1 MKPNAEEL
9 YAGGIDSTAVR
20 CLLRKNRLMSW
31 TLGVTDIKTAFKLA
45 PRKETRYLLV
55 TTPPRVLV
63 DCNICDESERW
74 IVLET
79 SPADWADFRDMKV
92 QTFRWT
98 LEGRHFKL
106 MRTAEP
112 NLWRVVSSGDALF
125 TEERTEGFCID
136 YVDDIS
142 AKEDVVRSAMARL
155 QEEWTCSEPEYL
167 SDKGMV
173 KFFGVEIESGPKG
186 LLSQNM

>member
-1 MKPNAEEL
+1 
-9 YAGGIDSTAVR
+9 
-20 CLLRKNRLMSW
+20 MSW

-155 QEEWTCSEPEYL
+155 QQEWTCSEPEYL
-167 SDKGMV
+167 SDKGMLTSFLEWKLNRDRKV
-173 KFFGVEIESGPKG
+173 SSFHKICNGVGEPISGC
-186 LLSQNM
+186 SQVHVSVPEGGC